1 MKRFKNLPL
10 KLHVWIAALFA
21 TLIITM
27 PQGLTTALVTGRGD
41 ALIIGLAFWIMSV
54 IGAGIV
60 IIILLLIA
68 WFIKTLY
75 LKVRKPKNK

>member
-1 MKRFKNLPL
+1 MKRFKNLSL
-10 KLHVWIAALFA
+10 KVHVWIAALFA

-60 IIILLLIA
+60 MVIILLIA
-68 WFIKTLY
+68 WLIKTLY
-75 LKVRKPKNK
+75 LKVRKPKDK